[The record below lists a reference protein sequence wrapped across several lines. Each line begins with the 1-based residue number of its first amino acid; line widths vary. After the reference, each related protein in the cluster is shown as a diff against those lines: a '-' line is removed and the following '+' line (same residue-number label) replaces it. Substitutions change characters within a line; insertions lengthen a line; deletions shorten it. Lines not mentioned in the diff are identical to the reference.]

1 MNRKPPGKEDSGTAT
16 VGRLVLSSTAITV
29 LVAVVIVVA
38 VVVALVLVA
47 RRRSRL
53 KNQFGPEYDRTVDE
67 AGSKRAAHRELADRK
82 AEHDKLQLRELSP
95 QSRQRYETSWQGVQ
109 EGFVDSPDA
118 AVVEAD
124 RVVGELMRE
133 RGYPTG
139 DYDKQARLL
148 SVEHAKV
155 LEHYRAAHD
164 VAEAHER
171 QQASVEDLRQAM
183 LHYRALFGELLNT
196 GDSASESAEHGPR
209 KGTGTA
215 EQSARPTRHNAANDC
230 V

>member
-1 MNRKPPGKEDSGTAT
+1 M
-16 VGRLVLSSTAITV
+16 SSTAITV
-29 LVAVVIVVA
+29 LVAVVVVVA
-38 VVVALVLVA
+38 VVVALVLLA

-67 AGSKRAAHRELADRK
+67 AGGKRAAHRELADRK
-82 AEHDKLQLRELSP
+82 AEHDKLQLRQLSP
-95 QSRQRYETSWQGVQ
+95 QSRERYEASWQRVQ

-164 VAEAHER
+164 IAEAHE
-171 QQASVEDLRQAM
+171 QQKASVEDLRQAM
-183 LHYRALFGELLNT
+183 LHYRALFGELLTT
-196 GDSASESAEHGPR
+196 GDSASDSAERAPQGS
-209 KGTGTA
+209 TGTD
-215 EQSARPTRHNAANDC
+215 ERSATDEAPRR
-230 V
+230 